1 MAAKTTHTPV
11 PVAIRRPGGPWY
23 LALPVAV
30 AAVTVANLVL
40 LGLGHLFGA
49 SMTHP
54 DPSGAIVAVEAGGV
68 AFMSAAPFAAG
79 AGVAVLL
86 SLAWKGFL
94 RVGQI
99 TGTVLAAVSTV
110 MPLFAETDTGTI
122 VVLALMHVTLAPAVW
137 FGLGA
142 VRNRA
147 LDA

>member
-1 MAAKTTHTPV
+1 MAAKTTHTSV
-11 PVAIRRPGGPWY
+11 PVVTRRPGSPWY
-23 LALPVAV
+23 LALPIAV
-30 AAVTVANLVL
+30 AAVVVANLIL

-54 DPSGAIVAVEAGGV
+54 DPEGRTVAVAVGGV
-68 AFMSAAPFAAG
+68 AFMSAVPFAVG

-99 TGTVLAAVSTV
+99 TGTVLAAASTV
-110 MPLFAETDTGTI
+110 MPLFAQTDAGTI

-142 VRNRA
+142 VRARA
-147 LDA
+147 LAA